1 MRSVTMTTQNPV
13 AWASWR
19 WVNPLWWAERQLEAT
34 RFAVHATASMFD
46 ASLSSVYGP
55 LWRARPGAST
65 YSASY
70 SAPGQQAAA
79 TVTAMVTVAPWE
91 RQLEAAE
98 PHRELEP
105 AVRETS
111 LKPVTHQ
118 AGLDLI
124 TPQADRG
131 LVTGGADLE
140 AMFLGTEPGILDTE
154 PATAGPGPDVATAE
168 PPAAAQ
174 PAPGPQA
181 AATESVHEADG
192 AQSTPPV
199 PGWDELTLGSIRAR
213 LRRFSVDD
221 LTALHSY
228 EEAHGARA
236 DVLSMLENR
245 LAKVRSAEQAS

>member
-70 SAPGQQAAA
+70 SGPGQQAAA

-111 LKPVTHQ
+111 LKPVTPQ

-140 AMFLGTEPGILDTE
+140 AMILDTEPAILDTEPANLDTE

-168 PPAAAQ
+168 PPAAAR
-174 PAPGPQA
+174 PAPGRRPQR
-181 AATESVHEADG
+181 
-192 AQSTPPV
+192 QSWCTRRM
-199 PGWDELTLGSIRAR
+199 GRRAR
-213 LRRFSVDD
+213 RPYPAGTS
-221 LTALHSY
+221 
-228 EEAHGARA
+228 
-236 DVLSMLENR
+236 
-245 LAKVRSAEQAS
+245 